1 MAEEESVDLMTWLL
15 SIFREV
21 LCNGLDHSNCLSCQH
36 VFSYVWDNFN
46 KSYSHRDITRSIK
59 LNFPS
64 SKKLQ
69 IGDEEKTRI
78 FCGLGFQ
85 TDNKTNCKPS
95 DIAGRILCCFEL
107 WKQARDNE
115 VKEKLK
121 REMQQ
126 LVFHNPGPSTKDLLG
141 FKPEFSNRERRKLNR
156 LLGDKSSNQG
166 KRGKKTKKATLHDNN
181 GCLKSTGQDL
191 CDCMI
196 ADCPGCH
203 YPCPQCNSEKC
214 GSTCRCD
221 RKWTYDLVVY
231 DTK

>member
-1 MAEEESVDLMTWLL
+1 MNYRGDFLFRLL

-78 FCGLGFQ
+78 FCGIGFQ
-85 TDNKTNCKPS
+85 TDNKTSCKPS

-115 VKEKLK
+115 VKVNQKNFGYADFKVNKKLTLINKTITESNLLICSGNQGGVKLTQMIVSSRWLHVSLSFIFWAEIYRNKLK
-121 REMQQ
+121 NDI
-126 LVFHNPGPSTKDLLG
+126 LKDL
-141 FKPEFSNRERRKLNR
+141 
-156 LLGDKSSNQG
+156 
-166 KRGKKTKKATLHDNN
+166 
-181 GCLKSTGQDL
+181 
-191 CDCMI
+191 
-196 ADCPGCH
+196 
-203 YPCPQCNSEKC
+203 NSH
-214 GSTCRCD
+214 
-221 RKWTYDLVVY
+221 WWYIW
-231 DTK
+231 